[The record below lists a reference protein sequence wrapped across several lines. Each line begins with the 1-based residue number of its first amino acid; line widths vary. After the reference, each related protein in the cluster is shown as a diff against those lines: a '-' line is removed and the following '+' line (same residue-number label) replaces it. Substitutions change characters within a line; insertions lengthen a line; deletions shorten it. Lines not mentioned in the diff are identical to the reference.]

1 MAGERKCLRNTIESN
16 MAKWQKIDL
25 SILEEVTMVSGLIKI
40 SSFLEKPTIVQVSG
54 CFLNC
59 CGNFKLYHIAKFVK
73 SQDLW
78 QEDTW
83 QEYDLIF
90 AVACIENV
98 YYGKT
103 GKDRGFLKKISCK
116 FPIKY

>member
-16 MAKWQKIDL
+16 MAKRQNIDL

-83 QEYDLIF
+83 QEYALIF
-90 AVACIENV
+90 AVACIESV
-98 YYGKT
+98 YYDKT
-103 GKDRGFLKKISCK
+103 GKDRD
-116 FPIKY
+116 

>member
-1 MAGERKCLRNTIESN
+1 MQAKTPIMPAKMAGERKCLRNTIESN

-54 CFLNC
+54 CFLNS
-59 CGNFKLYHIAKFVK
+59 CGNFKLYHIAKLVK

-78 QEDTW
+78 QEA
-83 QEYDLIF
+83 I
-90 AVACIENV
+90 
-98 YYGKT
+98 
-103 GKDRGFLKKISCK
+103 
-116 FPIKY
+116 